1 MTAGHVATLSPLA
14 RFEHSVIERI
24 WISTPMPGRAPE
36 SGSSALVRKE
46 GPLVAAAS
54 GRCRPSGRCGTR
66 THDLSRVKAAL

>member
-24 WISTPMPGRAPE
+24 RISTPMPGRAPE

-54 GRCRPSGRCGTR
+54 GRCGLSGDR
-66 THDLSRVKAAL
+66 